1 METWNCIHRLTVLMS
16 LFFGLVG
23 ITAAQE
29 HSIRP
34 GINRH
39 YENPVF
45 DQWVAT
51 FENPGR
57 EIFNKRHAVV
67 QASGL
72 SAGMVVADVG
82 AGTGLFT
89 LLFARQV
96 APGGRVLAVDI
107 SDTFVTNIVR
117 RARAWGLNNVTG
129 VVNKPTEVSLPSE
142 SIDLAF
148 VCDTYHHFEYP
159 QKMLSSIH
167 RALRPGGALIIIDF
181 RRQPGIS
188 SPWVLRHVRAGEED
202 VVREVEGGGF
212 RLVGK
217 EHFLQENYF
226 LRFEKR

>member
-1 METWNCIHRLTVLMS
+1 MRIWSFIRRLTVLTL
-16 LFFGLVG
+16 LFFGLAQ
-23 ITAAQE
+23 IAAAQE
-29 HSIRP
+29 QSVRP

-39 YENPVF
+39 YEDPVF

-51 FENPGR
+51 FENPRR

-117 RARAWGLNNVTG
+117 RAHAWGLNNVTG

-188 SPWVLRHVRAGEED
+188 SPWVLRHVRAGEEG